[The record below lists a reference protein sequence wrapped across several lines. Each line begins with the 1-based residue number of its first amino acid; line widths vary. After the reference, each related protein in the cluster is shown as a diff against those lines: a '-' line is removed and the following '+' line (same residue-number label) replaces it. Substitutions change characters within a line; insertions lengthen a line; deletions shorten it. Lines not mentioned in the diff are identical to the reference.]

1 MIKMK
6 NSQIMLFN
14 SENFKKFYNDSER
27 RFPIADAF
35 KLEEILSLISDK
47 IQIHKKLLQ
56 EIFKK
61 YNAFNEEGKLD
72 MSRVKDTTEID
83 KEINELNKI
92 EVEIKADPIEI
103 KENWPDISMVEI
115 SILKYI
121 IK

>member
-83 KEINELNKI
+83 KEINELNEI